1 MIFGDEVSCGDK
13 VKTRL
18 SDTGLPVIVIRDAW
32 ISASLVSE
40 STLLPLLNHIA
51 HLLEGMIWV
60 VAEDSGSIFVDFRP
74 MVFRLKLVRD
84 FSSKIKRLSLLL
96 KFGYP
101 KALFLKMTP
110 DLPVSIL
117 APKRLYSV
125 PLVI

>member
-60 VAEDSGSIFVDFRP
+60 VAEESGSIFVDFRP
-74 MVFRLKLVRD
+74 MVF
-84 FSSKIKRLSLLL
+84 
-96 KFGYP
+96 
-101 KALFLKMTP
+101 
-110 DLPVSIL
+110 
-117 APKRLYSV
+117 
-125 PLVI
+125 